1 MLSPAELRFHRYVFI
16 ASAIYN
22 TIWGTLVVLFP
33 LAPFRWA
40 GLPDPNYPELWQC
53 IGMIVGVY
61 AIGYAYLAADPIRYA
76 PFLVVALLGKIFG
89 PIGWLIAW
97 HHGRL
102 PGISGLTIL
111 TNDLIWWIPYGRFL
125 WMTMGPGST
134 KYAPT

>member
-1 MLSPAELRFHRYVFI
+1 MISPRELRFHRYVFV

-22 TIWGTLVVLFP
+22 TIWGTFVVLFP
-33 LAPFRWA
+33 LLPFRWA

-76 PFLVVALLGKIFG
+76 PFLIVAFLGKIFG

-97 HHGRL
+97 HNDRL
-102 PGISGLTIL
+102 PGITGLTIL

-125 WMTMGPGST
+125 WMTMGPGARQGSR
-134 KYAPT
+134 